1 MRAGEVPPGGDA
13 WRARSSVQSW
23 FERDGL
29 IPTISNAA
37 CSLRTNPEYSI
48 LTRSYWRPGA
58 LQLRNQHAR
67 SLQM

>member
-37 CSLRTNPEYSI
+37 CSLRT
-48 LTRSYWRPGA
+48 
-58 LQLRNQHAR
+58 
-67 SLQM
+67 